1 MRSPRSFLHDFL
13 HDSSGPR
20 RVAALLTAAVF
31 TALLAA
37 PASASADRWLHVKV
51 DEADGAKVNV
61 NLPLNLIE
69 MAFDMIPE
77 DVSHDLDQEVRVE
90 LNEAGFDLDELRALW
105 FELRDGEDAT
115 FVTVEDGDTTV
126 AVRKVGDY
134 FVAETVDSVDSRVD
148 VRFPAA
154 VVDALFS
161 GGDRLD
167 FAAAVRAL
175 ADHSD
180 GDMVTVRDRGTSV
193 RVWIDDVN
201 EGR

>member
-1 MRSPRSFLHDFL
+1 MRSSRSFPQRN
-13 HDSSGPR
+13 SGR
-20 RVAALLTAAVF
+20 RSVATLLTAVAV
-31 TALLAA
+31 AMLLAA
-37 PASASADRWLHVKV
+37 PAAAADRWLHVKV
-51 DEADGAKVNV
+51 DEAGGAKVNV
-61 NLPLNLIE
+61 NLPLHLIE

-90 LNEAGFDLDELRALW
+90 LNEAGFELEELRTLW

-115 FVTVEDGDTTV
+115 FVTVEDGETTV

-154 VVDALFS
+154 VIDALFS

-175 ADHSD
+175 ADHSE

-193 RVWIDDVN
+193 RVWIDEFN
-201 EGR
+201 ESR